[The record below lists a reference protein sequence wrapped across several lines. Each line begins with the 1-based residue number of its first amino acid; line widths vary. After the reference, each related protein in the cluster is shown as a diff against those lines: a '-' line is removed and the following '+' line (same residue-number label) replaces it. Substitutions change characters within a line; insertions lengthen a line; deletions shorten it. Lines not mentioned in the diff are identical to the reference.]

1 MKRIRILIVVALI
14 GILPVNAQMA
24 VTDPTGM
31 ANDIS
36 MFIEK
41 MKNSLETTF
50 QIGEQSI
57 SVKEMLKISQE
68 TMDAIT
74 TVSHYVGKVEDL
86 QQFKVAAE
94 RSANLLKRGKNVIM
108 NTGYDPEVKL
118 RYIQSLLNMVNRN
131 IQLCTKYIEDFTP
144 GNKNAGN
151 LTDAER
157 TEMKENALEEVETN
171 NEEVEREIDKMEW
184 LEQMIKIYEQKQEM
198 TRNAMFFN
206 F

>member
-1 MKRIRILIVVALI
+1 MKRIKVIIAVTLI
-14 GILPVNAQMA
+14 GILPINAQLV

-31 ANDIS
+31 ANDIA

-57 SVKEMLKISQE
+57 SLKEMLKISKE
-68 TMDAIT
+68 TMEALT

-94 RSANLLKRGKNVIM
+94 RSADLLKRGKEVIM

-118 RYIQSLLNMVNRN
+118 RYIQSLLNMVNNN
-131 IQLCTKYIEDFTP
+131 IQLCTRYIEDFTP

-157 TEMKENALEEVETN
+157 TEMKEEAMEEVNTN
-171 NEEVEREIDKMEW
+171 NEELEREIEKIQW
-184 LEQMIKIYEQKQEM
+184 IEQMCVIYEQKQRL
-198 TRNAMFFN
+198 TRAAMFFSY
-206 F
+206 

>member
-1 MKRIRILIVVALI
+1 MKRIRTFIVVTLI
-14 GILPVNAQMA
+14 GILPVNAQMV

-57 SVKEMLKISQE
+57 SLKEMLKISQE

-86 QQFKVAAE
+86 HKFKVAAE

-118 RYIQSLLNMVNRN
+118 RYIQRLLNMVNNN
-131 IQLCTKYIEDFTP
+131 IQLCTQYIEDFTP

-157 TEMKENALEEVETN
+157 TEMKEEAMEEVNTN
-171 NEEVEREIDKMEW
+171 NDELEREIEKIQW
-184 LEQMIKIYEQKQEM
+184 IEQMIIIYEQKQ
-198 TRNAMFFN
+198 RFARGAMFFYY
-206 F
+206 